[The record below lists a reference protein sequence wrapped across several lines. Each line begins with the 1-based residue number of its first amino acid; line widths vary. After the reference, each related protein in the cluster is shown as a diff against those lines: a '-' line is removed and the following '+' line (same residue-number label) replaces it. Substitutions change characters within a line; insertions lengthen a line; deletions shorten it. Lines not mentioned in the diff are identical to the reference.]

1 VTWLP
6 EHVLHGVSIERTPGA
21 ERRTGKECKKFATP
35 ISFQAFAVIL
45 MLRTFRGLFGAGF

>member
-1 VTWLP
+1 MTWLP